1 MEIPR
6 FFVAVRSINMDLNQ
20 HRFTQEVLSE
30 QESLISSLTSEALLR
45 ASESLQQ
52 LVPQQFEFSAPE
64 AVPVTINDISA
75 RFGVDDADLVQV
87 SQRCDNY
94 DDTSI
99 SRLRLLMLNSTAT
112 RLIRKLLRE
121 PNRAVEMTEL
131 EQEALTETGNIL
143 LNACLVSYMERFSIA
158 GCPQLPQLTFRKFNM
173 LFFARSPA
181 LIDSISTA
189 FSINF
194 VIKSVCFEM
203 VLLIEAGTNAE
214 DITLI

>member
-1 MEIPR
+1 
-6 FFVAVRSINMDLNQ
+6 MDLNR
-20 HRFTQEVLSE
+20 HRFTQEVLAE
-30 QESLISSLTSEALLR
+30 QESLISSLTSDGLLR
-45 ASESLQQ
+45 ASEQLQQ
-52 LVPQQFEFSAPE
+52 LVPQQFSLSAPE
-64 AVPVTINDISA
+64 SLPVTIEDVSA
-75 RFGVDDADLVQV
+75 CFGVDDADLVQV

-94 DDTSI
+94 DDVSVT
-99 SRLRLLMLNSTAT
+99 RLRLLMLNSTAT

-143 LNACLVSYMERFSIA
+143 LNACLVSYMDQFSIA

-194 VIKSVCFEM
+194 NIESDHFEM
-203 VLLIEAGTNAE
+203 ILLIEAGADVE

>member
-1 MEIPR
+1 MEVPR
-6 FFVAVRSINMDLNQ
+6 FFVAVRFINMDLNR
-20 HRFTQEVLSE
+20 HRFTQEVLTE
-30 QESLISSLTSEALLR
+30 QESLISSLTSEALLC
-45 ASESLQQ
+45 ASKSLQQ
-52 LVPQQFEFSAPE
+52 LVPQQFDLSAPE
-64 AVPVTINDISA
+64 ALPVTIEDVSA

-87 SQRCDNY
+87 SQRCESYY
-94 DDTSI
+94 DASI
-99 SRLRLLMLNSTAT
+99 SRLRLLMLNSRAT

-143 LNACLVSYMERFSIA
+143 LNACLIRYMEHFSIS

-181 LIDSISTA
+181 LIDSISAA

-194 VIKSVCFEM
+194 VIESDCLEM
-203 VLLIEAGTNAE
+203 ILLIEAGADAD